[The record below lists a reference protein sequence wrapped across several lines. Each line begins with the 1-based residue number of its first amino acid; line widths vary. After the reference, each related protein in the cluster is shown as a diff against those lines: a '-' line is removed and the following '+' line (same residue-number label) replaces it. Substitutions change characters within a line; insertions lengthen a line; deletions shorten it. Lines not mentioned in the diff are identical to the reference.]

1 MPDRITASYG
11 TSTDPSALYAL
22 YVLYVLYVLRAL
34 HAPGGKP
41 FAAITYPL
49 FLCPLTLQER
59 NP

>member
-1 MPDRITASYG
+1 MPDRMTASYG
-11 TSTDPSALYAL
+11 TSTGPSAL

-34 HAPGGKP
+34 QAPGGKP

-49 FLCPLTLQER
+49 FLRPLTLQER

>member
-11 TSTDPSALYAL
+11 NTTSPR
-22 YVLYVLYVLRAL
+22 VLYVLHALRAL

-49 FLCPLTLQER
+49 FLRPLTLQER